1 MSKLPQY
8 LTFGVEDD
16 CFALPVER
24 VREVLDVQPF
34 SRLPNAPDYVLGLID
49 VRGQS
54 LLVLDLRL
62 KFGVPAKPA
71 TNRTRIVVVEAVID
85 GVLTGLGLLADCVF
99 AVTDLEGGKLE
110 PAPSV
115 GARWRADFVVGV
127 GREAGRFVVALDLD
141 RLLQGEPLSARAHA
155 A

>member
-1 MSKLPQY
+1 MPKLSQF

-34 SRLPNAPDYVLGLID
+34 SRLPSAPDYVLGLID

-54 LLVLDLRL
+54 LVVLDLRL

-71 TNRTRIVVVEAVID
+71 TNRTRIVVVEATIEGALV
-85 GVLTGLGLLADCVF
+85 GLGLLTDCVF
-99 AVTDLEGGKLE
+99 AVTDLDGGKLE
-110 PAPSV
+110 PAPSI
-115 GARWRADFVVGV
+115 GQRWRADFVIGV
-127 GREAGRFVVALDLD
+127 GREAGRFVIALDLD
-141 RLLQGEPLSARAHA
+141 RMLAGEALPLEAEA

>member
-1 MSKLPQY
+1 MSKFSQF
-8 LTFGVEDD
+8 LTFGIEDD

-24 VREVLDVQPF
+24 VREVLDVQPY

-54 LLVLDLRL
+54 LVVLDLRL
-62 KFGVPAKPA
+62 KFGIQAVPA
-71 TNRTRIVVVEAVID
+71 TNRTRIVVVEATID
-85 GVLTGLGLLADCVF
+85 GVLVGLGLLADCVF

-110 PAPSV
+110 PAPSI
-115 GARWRADFVVGV
+115 GQRWRADFVIGV

-141 RLLQGEPLSARAHA
+141 RLLQGEPLAARAQA